1 MNPLQRYERRRKWI
15 ARFLWAAGILLA
27 LFLAI
32 FPGHD
37 AFTIGIP
44 VTVVLVGLAVHI
56 MLASGKA
63 AN

>member
-1 MNPLQRYERRRKWI
+1 M
-15 ARFLWAAGILLA
+15 LLA

-44 VTVVLVGLAVHI
+44 VTVVLVGLAVQI